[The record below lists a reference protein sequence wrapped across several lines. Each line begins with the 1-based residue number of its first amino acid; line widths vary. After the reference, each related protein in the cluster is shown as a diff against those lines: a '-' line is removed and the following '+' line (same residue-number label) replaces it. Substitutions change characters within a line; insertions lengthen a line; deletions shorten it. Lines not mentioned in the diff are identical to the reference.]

1 MTLMKAVALSA
12 VFLAASVSSATA
24 EVQISLENGR
34 VTLTATNATVREIL
48 AEWARVGGTTVVNAE
63 RIPGGPLTLQL
74 TGMPEHEALD
84 LLLRSVTGYV
94 AAPRPQPAAN
104 LSRYDRI
111 LVLATPAMA
120 RTPVTASSAPAPV
133 FQQPA
138 FDPQSG
144 LDDSDPSVVQAPR
157 GPLFPT
163 APRVVIDDQ
172 GDVPPPEPIVVP
184 GVQRP
189 QVPGDAFAAPTGT
202 FAAPATTQP
211 FFGAAPGGAVVG
223 TPRPGMVIP
232 TPAAQPGAIE
242 VQQPP
247 SDTDN

>member
-12 VFLAASVSSATA
+12 VFLTASVSSATA
-24 EVQISLENGR
+24 DVQISLDNGR

-48 AEWARVGGTTVVNAE
+48 AEWARVGGTKVVNAE
-63 RIPGGPLTLQL
+63 RIPGGPVTLQL

-84 LLLRSVTGYV
+84 LLLRSVTGYL

-120 RTPVTASSAPAPV
+120 RTPVTAPSAPAPV

-138 FDPQSG
+138 FDPQQSG
-144 LDDSDPSVVQAPR
+144 LDDIDGPSVVQAPR

-172 GDVPPPEPIVVP
+172 IDAPPPEPVVVP
-184 GVQRP
+184 GVVTP
-189 QVPGDAFAAPTGT
+189 QAPTGT
-202 FAAPATTQP
+202 FAAPAATQP
-211 FFGAAPGGAVVG
+211 FFGGAPGGAVVG

-232 TPAAQPGAIE
+232 TPAPQPGAIE

-247 SDTDN
+247 PDTDN